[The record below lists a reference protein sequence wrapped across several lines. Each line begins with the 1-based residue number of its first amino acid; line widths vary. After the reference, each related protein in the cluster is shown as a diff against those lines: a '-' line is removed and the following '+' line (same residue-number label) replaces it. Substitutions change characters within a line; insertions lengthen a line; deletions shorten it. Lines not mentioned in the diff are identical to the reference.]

1 MTNRALLGVDVS
13 TSPPTYRELQCDTQG
28 RLTVSGAVGGG
39 AGGGTSDTTEA
50 TALLTKAAVQSLDGK
65 TPALTA
71 GRTPVDGSGVTQPIS
86 AAALPLPT
94 GAATAAKQDV
104 AAASLSSID
113 GKTPAATGT
122 ITTLLN
128 AVTATGAGASATP
141 GARTFGIIAWGTTT
155 SGAGAATVAI
165 QASHDNATW
174 VTLATISLTLGTTA
188 AGDAFGSP
196 VPYKYIRANVTALSG
211 TGAAVTATMG
221 V

>member
-1 MTNRALLGVDVS
+1 MTNTVTTTAAGTGIAVVDDNTGYSSRVPGVVLI
-13 TSPPTYRELQCDTQG
+13 SPTTGLPYSAS
-28 RLTVSGAVGGG
+28 SGGSSGGS
-39 AGGGTSDTTEA
+39 SDTTEA
-50 TALLTKAAVQSLDGK
+50 TQLAVKTAVQSLDAK
-65 TPALTA
+65 TPAA
-71 GRTPVDGSGVTQPIS
+71 GAAQPVS
-86 AAALPLPT
+86 AVALPLPA
-94 GAATAAKQDV
+94 GAATAAKQDT